1 MSVNEKPAPHG
12 PCCCGAEHLTQREI
26 EVLCLVAA
34 GLTNKQIARLLK
46 VSTHTV
52 DRYVTVMLRRAHEP
66 RRTGLISRAYRDGIL
81 VMRELGPAPTGR
93 RCLQPDGSP
102 ASAEPAAG
110 ESVPSAG

>member
-1 MSVNEKPAPHG
+1 
-12 PCCCGAEHLTQREI
+12 
-26 EVLCLVAA
+26 
-34 GLTNKQIARLLK
+34 
-46 VSTHTV
+46 
-52 DRYVTVMLRRAHEP
+52 VMLRRAHEP